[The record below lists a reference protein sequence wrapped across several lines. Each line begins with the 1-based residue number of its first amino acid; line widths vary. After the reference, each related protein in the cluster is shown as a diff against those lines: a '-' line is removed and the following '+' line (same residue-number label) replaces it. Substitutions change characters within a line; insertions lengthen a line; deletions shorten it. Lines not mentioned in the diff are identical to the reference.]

1 MSLALA
7 LCAVLVLNHLVC
19 TVISVDV
26 AVLVY
31 ATVGI
36 VCRNEMA
43 LLPAR
48 KVFPNLKKGR

>member
-26 AVLVY
+26 AVLVH

-43 LLPAR
+43 LLLAR